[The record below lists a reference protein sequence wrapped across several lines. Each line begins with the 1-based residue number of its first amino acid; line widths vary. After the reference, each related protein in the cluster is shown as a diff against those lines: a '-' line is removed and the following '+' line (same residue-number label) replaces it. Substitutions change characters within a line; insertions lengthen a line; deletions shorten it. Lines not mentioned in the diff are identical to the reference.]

1 VDNLDIVLK
10 ELMSI
15 TEWQQLGL
23 ALKLSS
29 RTLDE
34 IECMCRGDVTGCRR
48 EMVRHWLR
56 MSPNVTDPSWN
67 TLVDALKD
75 DLVKE
80 NAIAR
85 KIASKYSI

>member
-34 IECMCRGDVTGCRR
+34 IEYKCRGIKDCRC
-48 EMVRHWLR
+48 EMIKHWLR